1 MEEIY
6 LETREDLINFLKKS
20 KYDFTLLKFTADWCN
35 PCKRIAPVID
45 ELVQNKIKHF
55 TETNQTN
62 KFIYVVVD
70 VDECFDLYAYL
81 KKQKMINGI
90 PSIFLYSK
98 ALYSRMSESEIYIP
112 SGSVVGTNENEI
124 RNLFNFIK

>member
-1 MEEIY
+1 MEEVY

-20 KYDFTLLKFTADWCN
+20 NYDFTLLKFTADWCK

-98 ALYSRMSESEIYIP
+98 TLYSKMPDSEIYIP

>member
-1 MEEIY
+1 MKDIC
-6 LETREDLINFLKKS
+6 LETREDLTNFLKS
-20 KYDFTLLKFTADWCN
+20 SDYDFTLLKFTADWCN
-35 PCKRIAPVID
+35 PCKRIAPVVD
-45 ELVQNKIKHF
+45 ELVQNKIKDF
-55 TETNQTN
+55 TEKNQTN

-98 ALYSRMSESEIYIP
+98 ALYSKMQDSEIYIP